1 MGGLAERASLI
12 ESLREDDPGLVLLD
26 TGDLFGVDDKPRK
39 AEAVLDVYCL
49 AAYDLIALGDQD
61 LLRGEMTPARLLGE
75 LPFACA
81 NLTPLANDRPPFPAT
96 LVLERGGVKVG
107 LVAVIHPDCFA
118 TGPDLG
124 ALGYGVSDWREPLRE
139 AVEGLEAAG
148 CDIVI
153 VLSHLGVP
161 GEVEIAK
168 DFPQVDL
175 VVGGHSG
182 LFRRQPELEYAAP
195 IVWPGR
201 KGRYVGVVR
210 LSLNPDTFGHLLSY
224 EAVPVDGEV
233 LEVDSATRAVIL
245 AYERERYEDWLER
258 FYKPEGEYAWH
269 GADYCGACHADQYAQ
284 WSRTPH
290 AHAWESLAATGD
302 DRNLECIRCHATGFG
317 RPGGFGSVELT
328 PHLTEVGCRMCH
340 ETPVEHPA
348 GEPPPAVE
356 ARICAVCHKPGYD
369 DDFSFSRDAE
379 LINH

>member
-1 MGGLAERASLI
+1 LAERASLI
-12 ESLREDDPGLVLLD
+12 KQLREEDPDLVLVD
-26 TGDLFGVDDKPRK
+26 TGDLLGVDDKPRK
-39 AEAVLDVYCL
+39 AEAVLDVYRL

-61 LLRGEMTPARLLGE
+61 LLGGEITPERLLGL

-81 NLTPLANDRPPFPAT
+81 NVTPLTNDRPPFPAT
-96 LVLERGGVKVG
+96 LILERGGVKVG

-118 TGPDLG
+118 TGPDLA
-124 ALGYGVSDWREPLRE
+124 ALGYAVSDWREPLRA
-139 AVEGLEAAG
+139 AVAELKAAG

-161 GEVEIAK
+161 GEVEIAQNF
-168 DFPQVDL
+168 DGVDL

-182 LFRRQPELEYAAP
+182 LFRRQPELSYAAP

-201 KGRYVGVVR
+201 KGRYVGVAR
-210 LSLNPDTFGHLLSY
+210 LSLDPDTFGQLVSY

-233 LEVDSATRAVIL
+233 LEVDPATRAVIL
-245 AYERERYEDWLER
+245 DYEHERYEDWLAR

-284 WSRTPH
+284 WSSTPH
-290 AHAWESLAATGD
+290 ARAWESLVATGD

-317 RPGGFGSVELT
+317 KPGGFGSLELT
-328 PHLTEVGCRMCH
+328 PDLAGVGCQMCH
-340 ETPVEHPA
+340 ETPEEHPA
-348 GEPPPAVE
+348 GESPPAVE
-356 ARICAVCHKPGYD
+356 ARFCAVCHKPGYD

-379 LINH
+379 LVGH